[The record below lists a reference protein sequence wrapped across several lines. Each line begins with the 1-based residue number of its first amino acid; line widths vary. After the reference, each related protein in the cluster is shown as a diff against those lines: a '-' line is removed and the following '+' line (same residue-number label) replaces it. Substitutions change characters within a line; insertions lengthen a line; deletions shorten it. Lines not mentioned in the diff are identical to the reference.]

1 MDADMG
7 QVHNYMMMVLSMKVV
22 GSMINIM
29 VRVYCMKKMKKI
41 GMKEIGNV
49 VREKEKAY
57 K

>member
-49 VREKEKAY
+49 VREKVKAY